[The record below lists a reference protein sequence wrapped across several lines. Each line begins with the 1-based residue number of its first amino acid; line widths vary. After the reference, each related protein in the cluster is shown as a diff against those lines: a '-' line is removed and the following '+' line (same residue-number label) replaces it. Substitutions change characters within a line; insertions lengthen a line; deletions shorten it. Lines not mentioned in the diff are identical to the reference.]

1 MAHIASAAWRTV
13 QPLITEY
20 GVDSHLCGDLTRHV
34 EAAVHRPRTYQ
45 GLLDETRRK
54 SEYAEIT
61 EVLEER
67 LFLQVKTALRRHFG
81 TPVCR
86 IPAQRSVAYR
96 YGPGVGFVA
105 HHDEVTE
112 AERQRARTNG
122 QPVVGGDITVVV
134 WLSSPES
141 YAGGAL
147 FFESPALELRPPRGA
162 VAAFPATR
170 DYIHGVRPIE
180 SGERTTVIMRLAIPA

>member
-1 MAHIASAAWRTV
+1 MAHITSAAWRTV
-13 QPLITEY
+13 PPLVTEY
-20 GVDSHLCGDLTRHV
+20 GIDSHLCDDLTRHLA
-34 EAAVHRPRTYQ
+34 AAVHRPRTYQ
-45 GLLDETRRK
+45 GLLDETVRK

-61 EVLEER
+61 EALEER
-67 LFLQVKTALRRHFG
+67 LFHQARPALRHHFG

-86 IPAQRSVAYR
+86 ISTQTSVAYR

-112 AERQRARTNG
+112 VERQRARTNG

-134 WLSSPES
+134 WLSGPDS

-147 FFESPALELRPPRGA
+147 FFENPALELRPPRGA
-162 VAAFPATR
+162 VVAFPATR
-170 DYIHGVRPIE
+170 EYVHGVRPIE
-180 SGERTTVIMRLAIPA
+180 SGERTTVIMRVAVST